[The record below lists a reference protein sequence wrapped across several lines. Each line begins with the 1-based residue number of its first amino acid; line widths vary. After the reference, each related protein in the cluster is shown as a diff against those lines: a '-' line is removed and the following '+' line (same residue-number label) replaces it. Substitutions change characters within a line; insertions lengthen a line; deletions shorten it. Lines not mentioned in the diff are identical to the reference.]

1 MRTQR
6 TLTLKLLIIALVLG
20 TSVIANAANPPA
32 APAGKAKK
40 TEAEPAGEKV
50 SYDDLHLFIGKR
62 LIVHTTFNTTRTG
75 VLTQVTNT
83 QLTLGID
90 AAGGSIEL
98 TMPKNTIASVALAP
112 TAAAAAPQ
120 PGTPSAKKN

>member
-1 MRTQR
+1 MHTQR
-6 TLTLKLLIIALVLG
+6 TLTLKLFTVALILAA
-20 TSVIANAANPPA
+20 TVIANAASPPA
-32 APAGKAKK
+32 APAAKAKK
-40 TEAEPAGEKV
+40 AEAEPAGETV

-90 AAGGSIEL
+90 AAGGTTEL
-98 TMPKNTIASVALAP
+98 TMPKNTVVKVALAP
-112 TAAAAAPQ
+112 AVAAPQ

>member
-1 MRTQR
+1 M
-6 TLTLKLLIIALVLG
+6 TLKLFTVALMLVASSIADGASPPV
-20 TSVIANAANPPA
+20 APA
-32 APAGKAKK
+32 AKAKK

-50 SYDDLHLFIGKR
+50 SYDDLHLFVGKR

-83 QLTLGID
+83 QLTLSID
-90 AAGGSIEL
+90 VAGGSTEL
-98 TMPKNTIASVALAP
+98 TMPKNTIVSVALVP
-112 TAAAAAPQ
+112 SAAAPQ

>member
-6 TLTLKLLIIALVLG
+6 TKTLKLFTVALMLG
-20 TSVIANAANPPA
+20 ASVIANGANPPA
-32 APAGKAKK
+32 TPAAKAKK
-40 TEAEPAGEKV
+40 TDAEPAGEKV
-50 SYDDLHLFIGKR
+50 SYDELHLFIGKR

-83 QLTLGID
+83 QLTLSID
-90 AAGGSIEL
+90 AAGGSTEL
-98 TMPKNTIASVALAP
+98 TMPKNTIVSVALVP
-112 TAAAAAPQ
+112 SAAAPQ

>member
-6 TLTLKLLIIALVLG
+6 TLTLKLFTIALVLG
-20 TSVIANAANPPA
+20 ASVIANAANAPA
-32 APAGKAKK
+32 APATKAKK
-40 TEAEPAGEKV
+40 AEAEPAGEKV
-50 SYDDLHLFIGKR
+50 SYEDLHLFIGKR

-90 AAGGSIEL
+90 AAGGSTEL

-112 TAAAAAPQ
+112 TAAAPQ